1 MKYFIVIFITGGLIL
16 IHEIG
21 HFLAARWMKIPVAR
35 FSIGFGPKLWM
46 FRKRDTEY
54 WLSMIPIGGY
64 VLPEIKDED
73 ELFQIPVYRRII
85 FALGGPVT
93 NILLI
98 FFLFAILNTAMSGFS
113 LTGIAIK
120 PFVQTWRQT
129 CQFLGAIPRL
139 FSHPSELSGIVG
151 IVAQGG
157 SFVGTNPLKAM
168 SFSILLSLNFAIL
181 NLLPIAPLDGG
192 KIILYLME
200 KIHPKLSRLHVP
212 LAIAGWVLLIGLM
225 AFATAFDI
233 GRHFVGTFIWTC

>member
-21 HFLAARWMKIPVAR
+21 HFLAAKYMRIPIAR
-35 FSIGFGPKLWM
+35 FSIGFGPKLWI
-46 FRKRDTEY
+46 FRKSDTEY

-64 VLPEIKDED
+64 VLLGIKDEK
-73 ELFQIPVYRRII
+73 ELFQIPVYRRIV
-85 FALGGPVT
+85 FALGGPIA

-98 FFLFAILNTAMSGFS
+98 FFLFALLNTAISGFS
-113 LTGIAIK
+113 LAGIVIK
-120 PFVQTWRQT
+120 PFSQTWQQA
-129 CQFLGAIPRL
+129 CKFLGSIPRL
-139 FSHPSELSGIVG
+139 FSHPSELSGVVG

-157 SFVGTNPLKAM
+157 SFVGTSPLKAV
-168 SFSILLSLNFAIL
+168 SFSILLSLNLAIL

-192 KIILYLME
+192 KVILYLME

-233 GRHFVGTFIWTC
+233 GRHFAGTFILTC